1 MEQLDLTT
9 PITVTRTT
17 YFVTKFHLD
26 GWTEPTPVIVVGV
39 IGSDGAAL
47 EFEYRGEQAAQRL
60 SVLNTA
66 DLTTRS
72 LEKRLLEVLVNDGK
86 LPPGTVSGTPR

>member
-9 PITVTRTT
+9 PITTTRTS
-17 YFVTKFHLD
+17 YRVSKFHLD
-26 GWTEPTPVIVVGV
+26 GWQDPTPVIVVGV
-39 IGSDGAAL
+39 IGSDGFEQ
-47 EFEYRGEQAAQRL
+47 EFEYRGTQAAERL

-66 DLTTRS
+66 NLTTRS

>member
-9 PITVTRTT
+9 PITSTRTS

-26 GWTEPTPVIVVGV
+26 DWTAPTPTLVVGV
-39 IGSDGAAL
+39 IGSDGVSQ
-47 EFEYRGEQAAQRL
+47 EFMYTGAQAAARL
-60 SVLNTA
+60 STLNTA
-66 DLTTRS
+66 NLTTKS

-86 LPPGTVSGTPR
+86 LPAGTVTGTPR

>member
-1 MEQLDLTT
+1 VQDF
-9 PITVTRTT
+9 T
-17 YFVTKFHLD
+17 YT
-26 GWTEPTPVIVVGV
+26 
-39 IGSDGAAL
+39 
-47 EFEYRGEQAAQRL
+47 GEQAAQRL

-66 DLTTRS
+66 NLTTKS